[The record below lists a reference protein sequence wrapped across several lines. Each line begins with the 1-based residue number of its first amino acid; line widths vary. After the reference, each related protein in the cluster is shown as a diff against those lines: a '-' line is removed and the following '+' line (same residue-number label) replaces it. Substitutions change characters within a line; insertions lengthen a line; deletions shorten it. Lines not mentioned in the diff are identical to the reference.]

1 LNILCFQSFACQ
13 CFGQAQT
20 IVLFAV
26 VVKLQDDRKV
36 RMASAPGMV
45 SNAIEIATIRKLRI
59 RLLPFLFVLFVVA
72 FIDRINLGF
81 AALTMNRE
89 LAITSQQFGFAA
101 GIFFWGYFL
110 FEVPSNLILHR
121 IGARVW
127 IARILIT
134 WGAVATLT
142 GLVQSAHQ
150 LYAARFALGL
160 AEAGYFPGIT
170 LYLGYWFRQRE
181 KAQAIALILIGI
193 PLASVLGAP
202 VSGFILDHVH
212 WFGLGS
218 WRWLLILQ
226 AFPAI
231 ACVPLVSFLL
241 PSRPAEAR
249 FLSVEEKAWI
259 TDQLDREDRQKL
271 GAQAHSLSVARTL
284 VNPRVWHLACIGF
297 GHGFAGYIFSFW
309 LPQVMKTALGG
320 QSNTALGFLVMI
332 PNLLGLVGLILV
344 SRHSDRTRERRH
356 HMAAA
361 VALAGAGMLLLGS
374 PHSPFF
380 SLVLFSAVAIGAY
393 SFLPIFF
400 SVPGEFL
407 TGFSAAA
414 GIAFVTSVANLG
426 GFVGPYTVGLIRQKT
441 GSFYSGL
448 ICAGV
453 SFLVSASLAMVLP
466 KRALP
471 APDPLSDDA
480 DLAFETNPNALQEES

>member
-1 LNILCFQSFACQ
+1 
-13 CFGQAQT
+13 
-20 IVLFAV
+20 
-26 VVKLQDDRKV
+26 
-36 RMASAPGMV
+36 MASAPGIV
-45 SNAIEIATIRKLRI
+45 SNPIEAATIRKLRI
-59 RLLPFLFVLFVVA
+59 RLLPFLFALFVVA

-101 GIFFWGYFL
+101 GVFFWGYFL

-142 GLVQSAHQ
+142 GFVHSAHQ
-150 LYAARFALGL
+150 LYIARFALGL

-181 KAQAIALILIGI
+181 KAQAIALIMIGI

-212 WFGLGS
+212 WFGLSS
-218 WRWLLILQ
+218 WRWLLILEG
-226 AFPAI
+226 FPAI

-241 PSRPAEAR
+241 PSRPVEAR
-249 FLSVEEKAWI
+249 FLSMEEKTWI
-259 TDQLDREDRQKL
+259 TDQLAREDRPKL

-297 GHGFAGYIFSFW
+297 AFAFASYTFSFW
-309 LPQVMKTALGG
+309 LPQVMRSGFGG
-320 QSNTALGFLVMI
+320 QSNTAVGIAVMI
-332 PNLLGLVGLILV
+332 PNLLALIAMILV
-344 SRHSDRTRERRH
+344 SRHSDRTLERRY
-356 HMAAA
+356 HMATLC
-361 VALAGAGMLLLGS
+361 ALAGIAFLLLGG
-374 PHSPFF
+374 PRSPFF
-380 SLVLFSAVAIGAY
+380 SVVLFSAVAVGAY

-400 SVPGEFL
+400 SLPGEFL
-407 TGFSAAA
+407 TGSSAAA
-414 GIAFVTSVANLG
+414 GIALVTSVTNLG

-441 GSFYSGL
+441 GSFYLGL

-453 SFLVSASLAMVLP
+453 SFLVSASLALVLP
-466 KRALP
+466 KRDLP
-471 APDPLSDDA
+471 ATDQPSCA
-480 DLAFETNPNALQEES
+480 AGVVFETNPNALQEES